1 MPVELPL
8 FFDCN
13 EDQLLGVLHQPPTI
27 ALSDIGM
34 LMVVGGPQYRVGSHR
49 QFVLLARSLA
59 AAGIPVFRFDYRGM
73 GDSEGGQRDF
83 ENISS
88 DIRAALDSFVANSAG
103 VRRVVLWGLCDAA
116 TANTFYALSDS
127 RVVGQIALNPWVRT
141 EEGEAQAFLR
151 HYYVRRICSTAF
163 WRKVFALKFNAID
176 ATRDFLRN
184 LGQSRASDDAVEL
197 SRDIRPLPIR
207 VRDAQLSFAG
217 SSLLILSGQDLT
229 AREYDMRVAE
239 SAEWKH
245 WIASTNVTVRRL
257 MNADHTFSCA
267 EWRDQV
273 ADWCRDWVVRLSGE
287 EPVASHY
294 GDRSDGS

>member
-151 HYYVRRICSTAF
+151 HYYVRRICSAVF

-184 LGQSRASDDAVEL
+184 LGRRRASDDAVEL
-197 SRDIRPLPIR
+197 SRDIRPLPMR

-273 ADWCRDWVVRLSGE
+273 ADWSRDWVVRLSGE